1 MSNLIDI
8 ANKYKSTKKMMGYIN
23 IYNQYFNAIK
33 DKNLNIFE
41 IGVETG
47 ESLRMFSDYFNKS
60 NIIGLDIE
68 NKEYNIDRVEIFC
81 GDQSDKNILNKIVEK
96 YKTFDVIIDDGSHKN
111 EDVKNSFNYLFPYLK
126 YGGLYIIEDLQ
137 TSYIPNWGG
146 DGVNL
151 NNEKTTMN
159 FIRSLADRMHYQDI
173 DNPFYKKHNF
183 DGLIEYVHIYRN
195 IAFIK
200 KQKKFYES
208 NLCYKNSWYLGLKK
222 NRNDFNFKSLRDLRY
237 FIKYFIKH
245 LLG

>member
-47 ESLRMFSDYFNKS
+47 ESLRMLSDYFNKS